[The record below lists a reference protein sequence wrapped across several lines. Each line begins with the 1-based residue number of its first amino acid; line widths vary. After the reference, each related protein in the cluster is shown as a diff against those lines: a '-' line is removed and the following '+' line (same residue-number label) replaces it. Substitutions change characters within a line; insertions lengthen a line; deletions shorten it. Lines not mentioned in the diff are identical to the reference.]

1 MSEAPVGDRMVPAIV
16 TQTDV
21 NVRQNRSLVTLLRS
35 FYTNAQIQNTQN
47 HKIHQIAKYIK
58 LQNAQIHQITK
69 YKTSKLTL
77 TSVRPALDTQINSE
91 HLNTT
96 LCCIHLL
103 CQKKLFPR
111 NLSLLCLEIYSALLR
126 NLFQSRMLL
135 QCVPI
140 HQIAFARIAL
150 YWLALN
156 WIEDP
161 TTNVQIQIQLAHNV
175 L

>member
-35 FYTNAQIQNTQN
+35 FYTNAQIQNTPN
-47 HKIHQIAKYIK
+47 HKIHQITKYAKS
-58 LQNAQIHQITK
+58 QNTK
-69 YKTSKLTL
+69 YKISKLPL

-140 HQIAFARIAL
+140 HQIACFARIAL

-156 WIEDP
+156 WFEDL
-161 TTNVQIQIQLAHNV
+161 TTDVQIQSAHNV